1 VALAHIPIIDTD
13 THVVEPP
20 DLWTS
25 HPPYHPRRFADMR
38 KVLHDNAAR
47 ICHLDDR

>member
-1 VALAHIPIIDTD
+1 MTSSTIDEIPIIDTD

-25 HPPYHPRRFADMR
+25 RVASH
-38 KVLHDNAAR
+38 
-47 ICHLDDR
+47 

>member
-1 VALAHIPIIDTD
+1 MPTDISEIKIIDTD

-25 HPPYHPRRFADMR
+25 
-38 KVLHDNAAR
+38 R
-47 ICHLDDR
+47 ISPTSGATCVPHVEWDEAQA